1 MHPLLT
7 STLAVAVAEIG
18 DKTQLLSLVL
28 AARYKRPWPILAGI
42 TVATVLNHA
51 LAGAI
56 GAQVAGWLGPT
67 VLRWVLGLG
76 FLGMAGW
83 TLVPDKLDDEKP
95 RTGSAF
101 LVTVVSFFL
110 AEMGDK
116 TQIATVGLAAAH
128 PGSATWVIAGTTL
141 GLLLAN
147 APVVFL
153 GERLARFDLSKA
165 RFVAAVIFALLGG
178 WIVTM
183 GIGTP

>member
-28 AARYKRPWPILAGI
+28 AARYKRPGPILAGMA
-42 TVATVLNHA
+42 VATVLNHA
-51 LAGAI
+51 LAGAV
-56 GAQVAGWLGPT
+56 GAQIAALLGP
-67 VLRWVLGLG
+67 VALRWGLGLG
-76 FLGMAGW
+76 FFAMAAW
-83 TLVPDKLDDEKP
+83 TLVPDRLDDEKP
-95 RTGSAF
+95 RSGGAF
-101 LVTVVSFFL
+101 WVTLVSFFF

-128 PGSATWVIAGTTL
+128 PGASTWVVAGTTL

-153 GERLARFDLSKA
+153 GDRLSGRLDLSKA
-165 RFVAAVIFALLGG
+165 RFFAAALFALFGG
-178 WIVTM
+178 WIVAF
-183 GIGTP
+183 GIGG